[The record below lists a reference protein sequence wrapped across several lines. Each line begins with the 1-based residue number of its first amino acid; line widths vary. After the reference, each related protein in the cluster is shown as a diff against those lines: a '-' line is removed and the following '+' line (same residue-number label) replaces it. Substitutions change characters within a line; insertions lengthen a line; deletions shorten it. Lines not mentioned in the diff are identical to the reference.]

1 MQTIDRS
8 VAVMEQVASSPNG
21 MTLSEL
27 ARATGLASATCHRLL
42 AALAKSG
49 LVERE
54 EATKSWRPGVTLVR
68 IAAAVVP
75 GDRLGAA
82 VDNALSALRD
92 RWQEFFYLAVLS
104 DDSVI
109 CARSIQTSDPYRV
122 LLSLPIGR
130 RVVMHA
136 AASSRAILAEL
147 PEKEAR
153 RLLGTERRTRF
164 TTDTTTTIPAL
175 LEDLAQT
182 HDRGYAACEEEIEY
196 GISEYAVA
204 IAGLPGEP
212 PRSLT
217 VVGPTQRLRRL
228 VNDGMIEDLRRRG
241 REISDATGGSRAEQ
255 S

>member
-8 VAVMEQVASSPNG
+8 VAVMEQIASSPNG

-54 EATKSWRPGVTLVR
+54 PATKSWRPGVALVR

-92 RWQEFFYLAVLS
+92 RWQEFFYLAVVS
-104 DDSVI
+104 DDRVI
-109 CARSIQTSDPYRV
+109 CARSIQTSDSNRV

-147 PEKEAR
+147 SEKEAR
-153 RLLGTERRTRF
+153 RLLSTEPRTRF
-164 TTDTTTTIPAL
+164 TTDTTTTIPDL
-175 LEDLAQT
+175 LKDLAQT
-182 HDRGYAACEEEIEY
+182 RSRGYAACEEEIEY

-204 IAGLPGEP
+204 VAGPPGER

-228 VNDGMIEDLRRRG
+228 VDDGMLDDLRARG
-241 REISDATGGSRAEQ
+241 REISDATGGARGD
-255 S
+255 